1 MRDIIGAV
9 CYNIKVVKAFVRE
22 EYIMEEKV
30 FDGLRYLVRYPEN
43 FDHTKKYTALI
54 FLHGAGTIG
63 NDIEALKGNPFW
75 KHVEKNALP
84 CVIFAPQCDEGL
96 VWFDL
101 MGKLRQ
107 FALMIKQL
115 AFVDSSRFYLTGN
128 SMGGYGT
135 WQLAMSLGTTFA
147 AIIPVCGG
155 GMYWNA
161 SKLKTT
167 PVWAFHGELD
177 KTVFCEESEKM
188 VNAVNAKGGCAKLTI
203 YPENAHN
210 SWDDTYGNPEVWQ
223 WLFSQKRTDAAS
235 AEVSEVFDG
244 KRFG

>member
-1 MRDIIGAV
+1 
-9 CYNIKVVKAFVRE
+9 
-22 EYIMEEKV
+22 MEEKV
-30 FDGLRYLVRYPEN
+30 FDGLRYVVRYPEG
-43 FDHTKKYTALI
+43 FDATGTYPALI

-63 NDIEALKGNPFW
+63 NDIEKVRNNPFW
-75 KHVEKNALP
+75 THIDHANLP
-84 CVIFAPQCDEGL
+84 CVIFAPQCDEGM

-101 MGKLRQ
+101 MGKLRE

-135 WQLAMSLGTTFA
+135 WQLGMSLSTTFA

-167 PVWAFHGELD
+167 PVWAFHGALD
-177 KTVFCEESEKM
+177 RTVFCEESEKM
-188 VNAVNAKGGCAKLTI
+188 VNAVNAKGGHAKLTV

-210 SWDDTYGNPEVWQ
+210 SWDDTYGNPDVWA
-223 WLFSQKRTDAAS
+223 WLLSQKRTDMTS
-235 AEVSEVFDG
+235 STVDESFDG